1 MNATSNNLSFLAK
14 LLLPLL
20 AIATL
25 WLVFGENEKNK
36 TQQQLEIN
44 RASDYAMTDFTLTI
58 MNQDGQ
64 PARVIVG
71 DELAHYPSDDSTEVI
86 NPVAYFIGQEK
97 DTWIITSNKG
107 ETIGKGD
114 DIFLTGNVIITREN
128 NNEIELRSEELHLD
142 TINSTAYTD
151 VAVSISSPY
160 GETNSVG
167 LHATL
172 DDKTINLHSKVKGQY
187 DAPAT
192 Q

>member
-1 MNATSNNLSFLAK
+1 M
-14 LLLPLL
+14 
-20 AIATL
+20 AIVTL
-25 WLVFGENEKNK
+25 WLLSGEDNKNK
-36 TQQQLEIN
+36 EQHLSKIN

-58 MNQDGQ
+58 MNQSGQ
-64 PARVIVG
+64 PARVITG
-71 DELAHYPSDDSTEVI
+71 DEMAHYPTDDSTEVI

-97 DTWIITSNKG
+97 DTWIISSNKG

-114 DIFLTGNVIITREN
+114 DIFLTGNVIISREN

-142 TINSTAYTD
+142 TVNSTAYTD
-151 VAVSISSPY
+151 VAVAISSPY
-160 GETNSVG
+160 GQTNSVG

-187 DAPAT
+187 DAPST

>member
-1 MNATSNNLSFLAK
+1 LNATSNLPFLAK
-14 LLLPLL
+14 LLLPIL

-25 WLVFGENEKNK
+25 WLLSGDDENDKK
-36 TQQQLEIN
+36 KHLSKIN

-58 MNQDGQ
+58 MNQSGQ
-64 PARVIVG
+64 PARVITG
-71 DELAHYPSDDSTEVI
+71 DEMAHYPSDDSTEVI
-86 NPVAYFIGQEK
+86 NPVAYFIGQDN
-97 DTWIITSNKG
+97 DTWIISSNKG
-107 ETIGKGD
+107 QTIGKGD
-114 DIFLTGNVIITREN
+114 DIFLTGNVIISRED

-142 TINSTAYTD
+142 TAHNTAYTD
-151 VAVSISSPY
+151 VAVAISSPY